1 MYTVQEVIVYI
12 VLIVYREYGEEEEED
27 GDTHST
33 IRRQSVIIEGLTME
47 TDELRVRTPTSLFL
61 LYVPKLFYLNFYFL
75 QKYCIKECQNYEF
88 NAKIGFSFSHG
99 LLCAYFSSLMFFLR
113 KNIIA
118 KPPPPRTVY

>member
-61 LYVPKLFYLNFYFL
+61 LYCTDGNTVFRCESDKN
-75 QKYCIKECQNYEF
+75 
-88 NAKIGFSFSHG
+88 
-99 LLCAYFSSLMFFLR
+99 SLVIIYMF
-113 KNIIA
+113 
-118 KPPPPRTVY
+118 